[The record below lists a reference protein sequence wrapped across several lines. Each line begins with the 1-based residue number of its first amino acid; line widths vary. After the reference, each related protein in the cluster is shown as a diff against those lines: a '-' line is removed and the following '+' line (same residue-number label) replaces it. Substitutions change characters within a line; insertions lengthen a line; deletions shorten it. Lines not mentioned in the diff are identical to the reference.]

1 MSKLPP
7 LIPLLRWA
15 PYRAGAYPKTG
26 LIESVDDLPSRL
38 FLGDRRTDSFV
49 KDAEGWKCRY
59 LGAEL
64 ATFTELSGEDGR
76 LYG

>member
-38 FLGDRRTDSFV
+38 FLGDRRTDSFRQRRRGLEV
-49 KDAEGWKCRY
+49 PLPWCRTRN
-59 LGAEL
+59 LHGAEW
-64 ATFTELSGEDGR
+64 
-76 LYG
+76 